1 MRLALVGLSLVC
13 ALTSRC
19 ESALPAR
26 VCTIPAPAP
35 SDWRLAASGTNLV
48 DGLGR
53 VVFLHGVNAGGRS
66 KFSPYV
72 PFDYTDYATSLGA
85 YMDHAQS
92 WGIDVMRVPFTW
104 AALEPVQGQDDENWL
119 SLYDQLLDA
128 AWARGI
134 WTIVDFHQ
142 DVYSEVY
149 CGDGFPGW
157 TVANPPA
164 PAHDCP
170 GWGLEYVQ
178 DPAVMAAFDAFW
190 ASGSPVMTEY
200 QAAWDVMIAR
210 YKDKPGVLGFELI
223 NEPGWGSEDETTFA
237 ATTLTAFY
245 SVMVPR
251 VRAEAPTSLVFLDA
265 TGLDGTL
272 LATGLQKPM
281 GDGMVFAP
289 HFYPFTH
296 SPDAVVSLMQ
306 NWANMGVAWNVP
318 VFIGEFGVSDTED
331 GAAAYMAANFAALDT
346 LGIVGGT
353 EWEYSESVDLWNSE
367 TNDVVE
373 PDGTEYPI
381 ASALLRPFARAVAG
395 SSITESFDVTTTQ
408 LALTYTPSV
417 TSSVTSIDLPARAYP
432 NGFTVALNGGCYDTT
447 TVPGQMLVQADSDA
461 TEVALTISPNQP

>member
-1 MRLALVGLSLVC
+1 MDR
-13 ALTSRC
+13 
-19 ESALPAR
+19 AR
-26 VCTIPAPAP
+26 
-35 SDWRLAASGTNLV
+35 
-48 DGLGR
+48 
-53 VVFLHGVNAGGRS
+53 
-66 KFSPYV
+66 
-72 PFDYTDYATSLGA
+72 
-85 YMDHAQS
+85 S

-134 WTIVDFHQ
+134 WTIIDFHQ

-178 DPAVMAAFDAFW
+178 DPSVIAAFDAFW
-190 ASGSPVMTEY
+190 APGSPVMTAY

-223 NEPGWGSEDETTFA
+223 NEPGWGSQDESTFT

-272 LATGLQKPM
+272 LATGLQKPT

-296 SPDAVVSLMQ
+296 SSGAVVSLMQ
-306 NWANMGVAWNVP
+306 NWANMGIAWDVP
-318 VFIGEFGVSDTED
+318 VFIGEFGVGGSAD
-331 GAAAYMAANFAALDT
+331 GAADYMAANFAALDT
-346 LGIVGGT
+346 LGVVGGT
-353 EWEYSESVDLWNSE
+353 EWEYSTSVDLWNSE
-367 TNDVVE
+367 GNSVAA

-381 ASALLRPFARAVAG
+381 ATALIRPFARAVAG
-395 SSITESFDVTTTQ
+395 GNIMQSFDAATTQ
-408 LALTYTPSV
+408 LALTYTPSA
-417 TSSVTSIDLPARAYP
+417 TQSVTFHRPPSPSLSERDHGRAHGRLLRRDDGARADARSGGP
-432 NGFTVALNGGCYDTT
+432 RRDRGRAHHLTELRLRPDPRRCLTRTRRGAFAEHRQGRHLPRRFRRPRADLHVAPKAHGLRAPRRPR
-447 TVPGQMLVQADSDA
+447 VR
-461 TEVALTISPNQP
+461 